1 MLFGWGET
9 PGVLSLPPWWIVS
22 RKNCARR
29 LEKGKPVERL
39 GGPLTFHHPGVIL
52 PKDAT
57 FLPKLSSL
65 REKWRSS
72 AKEKSARILFVE
84 GEDPRVLSAAA
95 YLQNHALARPILVGS
110 PGPML
115 ETARRIGLE
124 GERFER
130 MDPAQE
136 GQRELFSQKL
146 FERRKAKGLTEEQAR
161 ALILDPLYF
170 GVMALGAGMAE
181 GLVGGAVRT
190 TAETVR
196 AGFAGLGLA
205 PTAEMAFG
213 AFLMECPHAG
223 GGEKTMLFADCAVSP
238 HPSPRALAAVG
249 IGAAKLF
256 EKFVGET
263 ARVAYLSFSTLGSA
277 EDESVSAV
285 RQAVELVKKK
295 APGLTVGGEFQGDA
309 ALVDS
314 IARQKGVTDFN
325 VAGRANVFVFPD
337 LNAGNISYKILQ
349 HLGGARAVGPLLAG
363 LAKPMSDLSRGCTD
377 EDVVDAAVLTAL
389 L

>member
-1 MLFGWGET
+1 MLFGWEET
-9 PGVLSLPPWWIVS
+9 PGALSLPHWWTVS
-22 RKNCARR
+22 IKNCTRR
-29 LEKGKPVERL
+29 PGKGNPVERL
-39 GGPLTFHHPGVIL
+39 GLPLTFHHPGVIL

-57 FLPKLSSL
+57 FVLKSSSL
-65 REKWRSS
+65 WEKLRSS
-72 AKEKSARILFVE
+72 AKAKSARILFVE

-95 YLQNHALARPILVGS
+95 YLQNHALARPILVGD
-110 PGPML
+110 PAQIL
-115 ETARRIGLE
+115 ETARRIGVD
-124 GERFER
+124 GKRFER
-130 MDPAQE
+130 MDPAQD
-136 GQRELFSQKL
+136 GHRDLFCQKL

-170 GVMALGAGMAE
+170 GVMALSAGMAE

-190 TAETVR
+190 TADTVR

-205 PTAEMAFG
+205 PTADMAFG

-223 GGEKTMLFADCAVSP
+223 GGEKTLLFADCGVSP

-249 IGAAKLF
+249 IGAARLF
-256 EKFVGET
+256 EKFVGEP

-285 RQAVELVKKK
+285 RQAVELAKKK
-295 APGLTVGGEFQGDA
+295 APGLAVDGEFQGDA
-309 ALVDS
+309 ALVAH

-377 EDVVDAAVLTAL
+377 EDVVDAAVLTAHL
-389 L
+389 